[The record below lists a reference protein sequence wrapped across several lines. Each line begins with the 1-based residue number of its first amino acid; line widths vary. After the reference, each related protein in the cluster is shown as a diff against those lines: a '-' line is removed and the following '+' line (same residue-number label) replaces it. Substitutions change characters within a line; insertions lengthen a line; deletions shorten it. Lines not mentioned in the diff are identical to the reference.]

1 MASPSKMLLLALT
14 SLLIGLGETL
24 AQNTGAP
31 ANSSL
36 VFTDTTRFPIV
47 GNYTFGYINN
57 TVQNRCH
64 RGVAKFRAQQ
74 TGIVDSMT
82 LGVYSQAS
90 QETCGISFVL
100 ATAPPPGAGGIV
112 SPPVT
117 IGNSLLTTFTDLVA
131 ASPNTDEMIPFN
143 ATPAGWSVVAGT
155 NYTITILPF
164 TWATSPTG
172 GSASATHCVF
182 DVPYGKASPPAPG
195 VPAPGGPYAIT
206 GQYGPTAL
214 PCGSTPW
221 TTDFAGSGDA
231 LQLSL
236 TGHAAPVILPSVT
249 SSPTPTPTST
259 GTPTPSQTGT
269 ATPSHSPTPTPTI
282 TDTPTQTPP
291 PGTTPSN
298 SATQTRTPSRTPS
311 ISESQTPS
319 PSLTPSQT
327 PSPTPSPTPSLR
339 IGASPSATPTES
351 PGPTDSHTP
360 TPSYNPAAALAAAG
374 VGAPPA
380 SQGAGAMV
388 GAAVGGAVFV
398 AFILA
403 IAIRLRIVSAQIN
416 GQTVQGWRP
425 GSKKKGRRIP
435 EMDINMNPTLNP
447 TLNSTKNPSFVIRS
461 NRVQNKT
468 SQIEIIPV

>member
-14 SLLIGLGETL
+14 ALLTGLGETM
-24 AQNTGAP
+24 AQNTGGTTAT
-31 ANSSL
+31 NSSL
-36 VFTDTTRFPIV
+36 VFTDTTRAQIT

-64 RGVAKFRAQQ
+64 RGIAKFRAAA
-74 TGIVDSMT
+74 TGVVDSMT
-82 LGVYSQAS
+82 LGVYSQAT

-100 ATAPPPGAGGIV
+100 ATAPGPGSAGTV
-112 SPPVT
+112 PVT

-143 ATPAGWSVVAGT
+143 ATPANWAVVAGT

-172 GSASATHCVF
+172 GAASATHCVF
-182 DVPYGKASPPAPG
+182 DVPYGKPGLAGASG
-195 VPAPGGPYAIT
+195 LPYAAI

-221 TTDFAGSGDA
+221 TTDLAGDGWA
-231 LQLSL
+231 LQLAL
-236 TGHAAPVILPSVT
+236 TGHPAQVVLPSA
-249 SSPTPTPTST
+249 SSSHTPTPTSTQTPTPSQT
-259 GTPTPSQTGT
+259 GTPTPSQT
-269 ATPSHSPTPTPTI
+269 PTSTPTI
-282 TDTPTQTPP
+282 TDTPTQTLA
-291 PGTTPSN
+291 PGSSPSN
-298 SATQTRTPSRTPS
+298 SATNTRTPSRTPS
-311 ISESQTPS
+311 ISYTSTATTS
-319 PSLTPSQT
+319 VTPSQT
-327 PSPTPSPTPSLR
+327 PTSTPSPTPSLR
-339 IGASPSATPTES
+339 IGASPSVTPTES
-351 PGPTDSHTP
+351 PGPTDSPSP
-360 TPSYNPAAALAAAG
+360 THSYNPAAIVAAAVAGVTAPAASTG
-374 VGAPPA
+374 VGVA
-380 SQGAGAMV
+380 V
-388 GAAVGGAVFV
+388 GAAIGGAVFV

-416 GQTVQGWRP
+416 STKVEGWRP
-425 GSKKKGRRIP
+425 GSKKARRIP
-435 EMDINMNPTLNP
+435 EMDINMNP